1 MKKFQ
6 IVFLFV
12 FFAGCS
18 PGPNISPVETSSTI
32 QTPTVAPTQTAI
44 PPTKTS
50 IPTSTLTLLPTATP
64 LGGGG
69 GKIAFTS
76 EQDGYAEIYVI
87 NPDGTNLTGLANDI
101 TPKFS

>member
-18 PGPNISPVETSSTI
+18 PGPNVSPVETSSTI
-32 QTPTVAPTQTAI
+32 QTPAVAPTQTAI
-44 PPTKTS
+44 PPTETS
-50 IPTSTLTLLPTATP
+50 IPTFTFTPPPTATA

-76 EQDGYAEIYVI
+76 EQDGVPDIYLTIRMAVI
-87 NPDGTNLTGLANDI
+87 
-101 TPKFS
+101 